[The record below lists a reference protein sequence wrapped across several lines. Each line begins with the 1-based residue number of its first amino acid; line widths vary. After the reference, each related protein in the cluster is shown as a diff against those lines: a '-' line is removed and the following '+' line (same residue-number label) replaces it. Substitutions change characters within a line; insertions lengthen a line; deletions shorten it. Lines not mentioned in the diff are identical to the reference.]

1 MRGLFFIIIFS
12 LITSCNY
19 RVSKQSSQPGNESF
33 KTPPP
38 ETTPI
43 DAALV
48 KNYALSTCFDCHSGR
63 KQPTLNSLD
72 AIRSNIDSIST
83 EVTLDSMPPQ
93 RDGYLPL
100 SDCQK
105 AVLERWIELG
115 MPDQSAVTM
124 DELPACASHAPAPG
138 A

>member
-12 LITSCNY
+12 LITGCNY
-19 RVSKQSSQPGNESF
+19 RVNKQSNQPGNETF
-33 KTPPP
+33 KTPPA
-38 ETTPI
+38 TTPI

-115 MPDQSAVTM
+115 MPDQSTVTM
-124 DELPACASHAPAPG
+124 DELPACASPAPG